1 MFPFLLFPAGLADL
15 SFPVYHARPG
25 KAKPGIF
32 HGFFVIHAG
41 NRAIRAGFIDF
52 FPQIRYI

>member
-1 MFPFLLFPAGLADL
+1 MFPFLLFPAGLADF
-15 SFPVYHARPG
+15 SFSVYHALCR
-25 KAKPGIF
+25 KAKPGVF

-52 FPQIRYI
+52 SP